1 MSSQAPYTRV
11 SSCRCCGDALTDL
24 VSFGES
30 PLADRL
36 MRHNDEREDLTAPLT
51 LAVCDGC
58 GLTQIRETVAPDV
71 LFGSEYPYYSG
82 VSPALVRHF
91 RASAA
96 NIVRERGL
104 QPGAL
109 VVEAASNDGTML
121 ATFLE
126 QGINV
131 LGIDPAD
138 GPTSVARDRGVHT
151 VQAFFTEALAQDL
164 AGQGRRADVFLAN
177 NVLAH
182 VVDPLDFLRGV
193 ECLLA
198 EDGIA
203 VLEFPYLADLVSLR
217 AFDTIYH
224 QHLLYLSASS
234 CAALAD
240 RAGLYLNDVERLRVH
255 GGSLRVTLS
264 RSPSRS
270 MRLNALLAE
279 EVRTGIGQTTYF
291 TSFCSDLAR
300 MRCETMAELNKLRA
314 LGKTVVGY
322 GAAAKAT
329 TLLQHI
335 GIDHRHLSA
344 IADKSSWKQGLEMPG
359 TRIPI
364 VPPDALDRMQPDVVL
379 ILAWNFAKEIIAE
392 NQHLVD
398 AGVQFLVPVPSLR
411 SVGATELEHAL

>member
-1 MSSQAPYTRV
+1 MSTHAPFTRL
-11 SSCRCCGDALTDL
+11 SACRCCGDNLTDL
-24 VSFGES
+24 VSFGDS

-36 MRHNDEREDLTAPLT
+36 MRPDDSRAELTAPLT
-51 LAVCDGC
+51 LALCDGC
-58 GLTQIRETVAPDV
+58 GLAQIRETVQPDV

-91 RASAA
+91 RGSAQQILKDRA
-96 NIVRERGL
+96 L

-121 ATFLE
+121 APFAE
-126 QGINV
+126 VGINV
-131 LGIDPAD
+131 LGIDPAQ
-138 GPTSVARDRGVHT
+138 GPGSVARDRGVHT
-151 VQAFFTEALAQDL
+151 ITDFFTEDLAQNL

-182 VVDPLDFLRGV
+182 VANPLDFLRGV

-198 EDGIA
+198 DDGIA
-203 VLEFPYLADLVSLR
+203 VLEFPYLADLVKLR

-234 CAALAD
+234 CAAMAE
-240 RAGLYLNDVERLRVH
+240 RAGLFLNDVERIRVH

-264 RSPSRS
+264 HSPSRS

-279 EVRTGIGQTTYF
+279 ETRTGIGNASYF
-291 TSFCSDLAR
+291 TAFCGDLAR
-300 MRCETMAELNKLRA
+300 MRCDTMAELNKLRA

-329 TLLQHI
+329 TMLQHI
-335 GIDHRHLSA
+335 GIDTRHLAA
-344 IADKSSWKQGLEMPG
+344 IADKSGWKQGLEMPG

-364 VPPDALDRMQPDVVL
+364 IAPDALERIEPDVVL
-379 ILAWNFAKEIIAE
+379 ILAWNFAREIIAE

-398 AGVQFLVPVPSLR
+398 AGVRFLVPVPTLR
-411 SVGATELEHAL
+411 SVGTAELEHAL